1 MATSAGYSRKVLISY
16 AHENDEHRCRVAR
29 FARLLTEAGIH
40 IVIDQGAEAER
51 QDWAGWTLAQI
62 AEADRVLIVASPEY
76 RHRFEGTGPPDVGR
90 GVQFE
95 GLIIRDEIYRD
106 HRAGLRKYV
115 PVLLHGARREDIP
128 RVLLPFAGK
137 HYRISELSESGVAA
151 VVDLLRASSRPDPR
165 GADASS
171 SRGDE
176 EDQRHAALYLHTL
189 GGTPDA
195 RHSVL
200 GALQKTAGREEV
212 LCAASAG
219 SASVRLV
226 APPEVAVRILGRA
239 TRAIQ
244 DLLPTRQPPA
254 SPPLRVEI
262 GAHISGHAIEAVD
275 IAEQMAHSAVTLRMH
290 AVRRGEFVI
299 AASSE
304 FHAALGHAKDARL
317 PIGSFQECLDAGPDG
332 RSCWV
337 AVPGLRQPPALPDA
351 PPPDL
356 LPPAEPDAGA
366 ASSRGAP
373 LFHIAGPVTGP
384 VTQAAGDAHVSIVQ
398 NFGQQ
403 R

>member
-1 MATSAGYSRKVLISY
+1 MATNARHSHKVLISY
-16 AHENDEHRCRVAR
+16 AHENDEHRRRVAR
-29 FARLLTEAGIH
+29 FAGLLADAGIN
-40 IVIDQGAEAER
+40 IVIDRDAEAER

-76 RHRFEGTGPPDVGR
+76 RQRFEGTGPPDVGR

-115 PVLLHGARREDIP
+115 PVLLPGAQRDDIP
-128 RVLLPFAGK
+128 NVLLPFSGQ
-137 HYRISELSESGVAA
+137 HYRITQLSDSGVAA
-151 VVDLLRASSRPDPR
+151 VVDLLGAHPAPDP
-165 GADASS
+165 GSAGS

-176 EDQRHAALYLHTL
+176 EVQRHAALHLRTL

-195 RHSVL
+195 THRVL
-200 GALQKTAGREEV
+200 GALEETAGPEGV
-212 LCAASAG
+212 VCAASAG
-219 SASVRLV
+219 SSSVRLV
-226 APPEVAVRILGRA
+226 APPEVAVRILGKA

-244 DLLPTRQPPA
+244 ALLPTRQPPA
-254 SPPLRVEI
+254 SPRLRVEI
-262 GAHISGHAIEAVD
+262 GAHISDHAIESID
-275 IAEQMAHSAVTLRMH
+275 IAEQIVHSDVTRRMH
-290 AVRRGEFVI
+290 GVRRGEFVV

-332 RSCWV
+332 RNCWV
-337 AVPGLRQPPALPDA
+337 AVPGLLQPPALPDA

-356 LPPAEPDAGA
+356 LPPAEPDAVA
-366 ASSRGAP
+366 ASSRSAP

-398 NFGQQ
+398 NFGQP

>member
-1 MATSAGYSRKVLISY
+1 MATGARHSRKVLISY
-16 AHENDEHRCRVAR
+16 AHENDEHRRRVAR
-29 FARLLTEAGIH
+29 FAELLTDAGID
-40 IVIDQGAEAER
+40 IVIDQGAESER
-51 QDWAGWTLAQI
+51 QDWAGWTLAQV

-76 RHRFEGTGPPDVGR
+76 RQRFEGTGPPDVGR

-106 HRAGLRKYV
+106 HRAGLRKFV
-115 PVLLHGARREDIP
+115 PVLLDGAQREDIP
-128 RVLLPFAGK
+128 KVLLPFAGQ
-137 HYRISELSESGVAA
+137 HYRITELSESGVAA
-151 VVDLLRASSRPDPR
+151 VVGLLRAHPAPDP
-165 GADASS
+165 GSPGS

-176 EDQRHAALYLHTL
+176 GDERHAALHLRTL

-195 RHSVL
+195 THRVL
-200 GALQKTAGREEV
+200 GALQEAAGRERII
-212 LCAASAG
+212 CAASAG
-219 SASVRLV
+219 SSSVRLV

-244 DLLPTRQPPA
+244 GLLPTQQPPA
-254 SPPLRVEI
+254 SPRLRVEI
-262 GAHISGHAIEAVD
+262 GAHISDHAIEAVD
-275 IAEQMAHSAVTLRMH
+275 IAEQMVHSDVTRRMH
-290 AVRRGEFVI
+290 AVRRGEFVV

-337 AVPGLRQPPALPDA
+337 AVPGHLQPPTLPDA

-356 LPPAEPDAGA
+356 LPPAGPDTA
-366 ASSRGAP
+366 AESPRGV
-373 LFHIAGPVTGP
+373 HQSVTARDIGILSQP
-384 VTQAAGDAHVSIVQ
+384 GRDAHMTFNI
-398 NFGQQ
+398 GQP